1 MSSNRNA
8 KRAQL
13 RIYVY
18 VHNNFMSNLAKFS
31 PLPTPLMWLQFG
43 GKSGSKEYY
52 CWLLKVVQ
60 DEAGNTRE
68 LVKKKMPG
76 GPRDMFD
83 DEIIGFNFFVRL
95 HHPSQKQLSLHSGCL
110 WPQGIS
116 RIVAG
121 IYKRFLK
128 SKSSQYDKNTA
139 TSCFV
144 NLTVFA
150 LFL

>member
-18 VHNNFMSNLAKFS
+18 VHNNFMSNLAKFRS
-31 PLPTPLMWLQFG
+31 HSTDVAAIWW
-43 GKSGSKEYY
+43 KISGSKEYH

-121 IYKRFLK
+121 ISKRFLK
-128 SKSSQYDKNTA
+128 SKSSQYDKTQQHRVL
-139 TSCFV
+139 SMF
-144 NLTVFA
+144 
-150 LFL
+150 